1 MGSDRAKLCD
11 LCDQTIKPRGWSTH
25 RKACEKN
32 TQKRAQDQRI
42 ADSIR
47 QQKGLVS
54 GTAVNAAGYS
64 LNPLE
69 TQARPF
75 SIDEFP

>member
-47 QQKGLVS
+47 RQKGAFLNIIIEFCV
-54 GTAVNAAGYS
+54 GTNCS
-64 LNPLE
+64 
-69 TQARPF
+69 R
-75 SIDEFP
+75 SC